1 MIRKLIQIFKKKE
14 AAAPEQAPLRPLV
27 ISVDEHKI
35 SKKSISHNAE
45 KVARRLQQQGFEAY
59 LVGGAVRDL
68 LLGFEPKDFDIATNA
83 KPDEVKHLF
92 RNGRIIGRRFKLVH
106 VHFGREIIEVATFR
120 RSATQS
126 DEEGHLKSDDG
137 MILRDNLY
145 GEIHD
150 DALRRDFTA
159 NALYYDPVNG
169 NVVDYVGGVNDL
181 RHNILRSIGDPIR
194 RFQEDPLRMLRAA
207 RFSAKLGLQPD
218 DDTRAAFNIHRF
230 NITQVPPARVFEEFK
245 KLFLTGKGAKAF
257 EIMIED
263 GLFEP
268 LFPEA
273 YECLIDS
280 VKGKQVKALYFNALT
295 NTDHRINTDSHINPA
310 FLLAVFL
317 WPAITK
323 EVRQH
328 RKQGQKRLQS
338 LHFSA
343 DKLMKKQIQKIAIPR
358 RFSVFMRDMWA
369 IQFKFHLRLGRKAYH
384 LLEQQ
389 HFRAAF
395 DLLQLRAESGEPVQ
409 ALAEWWSQFKGENL
423 ASQESMVSE
432 LFQQVKQN
440 RLGNSSQN
448 QND

>member
-1 MIRKLIQIFKKKE
+1 MIRKLIKVFTRKE
-14 AAAPEQAPLRPLV
+14 RAAPEEAPLRPQ
-27 ISVDEHKI
+27 IIPESEHKI
-35 SKKSISHNAE
+35 SRKLISHNAL
-45 KVARRLQQQGFEAY
+45 KVARRLQQHGYEAY
-59 LVGGAVRDL
+59 LVGGAIRDL

-83 KPDEVKHLF
+83 KPEEVKHLF

-120 RSATQS
+120 RSATES
-126 DEEGHLKSDDG
+126 DEEGHLKSDEG

-159 NALYYDPVNG
+159 NALYYDPVKG
-169 NVVDYVGGVNDL
+169 NVVDYVGGVKDL
-181 RHNILRSIGDPIR
+181 NNRILRSIGDPIR

-207 RFSAKLGLQPD
+207 RFNAKLGIRPD
-218 DDTRAAFNIHRF
+218 DDTCEAFDVHRF
-230 NITQVPPARVFEEFK
+230 NITQVPPARVFDEFK
-245 KLFLTGKGAKAF
+245 KLFLTGKGVEAF
-257 EIMIED
+257 EILMKD

-273 YECLIDS
+273 YACLTDEK
-280 VKGKQVKALYFNALT
+280 KGEQVKRLYLKALE
-295 NTDHRINTDSHINPA
+295 NTDTRVKTGLHINPA

-317 WPAITK
+317 WPVIAQ

-328 RKQGQKRLQS
+328 RKHGKKRLQS

-343 DKLMKKQIQKIAIPR
+343 DNLMKKQIQIMAIPR

-369 IQFKFHLRLGRKAYH
+369 IQFKLHLRLGRKAFH

-395 DLLQLRAESGEPVQ
+395 DLLQLRADVDEPVHG
-409 ALAEWWSQFKGENL
+409 LADWWARFRNEETET
-423 ASQESMVSE
+423 QEAMVTE
-432 LFQQVKQN
+432 LYHQVKKDRQ
-440 RLGNSSQN
+440 RKTPRSGS
-448 QND
+448 